1 MRLSNDLSHGHTAP
15 APEAACAAAHHLQC
29 VSGATTPVGSATDA
43 LEAAA
48 VDALRSC
55 SRRKLTTS
63 HGSTDTASE
72 HVGFDERLAS
82 ASLACLSSWS
92 VAQVSSP
99 VHLLHVHII
108 TRAPLTCVVRSVR
121 QTTKPRPRTTRSS
134 WRRRCII
141 LKLSVLRDVPGVTQR
156 RWKTPRLHM
165 PTSRRGRVCLRSAVR
180 APPRLLWAGPGCLLR
195 VADAPSTS
203 TEGGD
208 VCSVRVALYRAVS

>member
-1 MRLSNDLSHGHTAP
+1 MRLSNDLSHGHTGR
-15 APEAACAAAHHLQC
+15 APEAACAAAHYLPY
-29 VSGATTPVGSATDA
+29 VSGAATPVGNATEV

-55 SRRKLTTS
+55 NPARLTTS
-63 HGSTDTASE
+63 HGSIDAVSE
-72 HVGFDERLAS
+72 HVVFDELLAS
-82 ASLACLSSWS
+82 ASPACLSSWS
-92 VAQVSSP
+92 VTQVSSP
-99 VHLLHVHII
+99 LHLLHVHII
-108 TRAPLTCVVRSVR
+108 TRAPLTCVARSVR

-203 TEGGD
+203 TEGGE
-208 VCSVRVALYRAVS
+208 VRSVRVALYRAVS